1 MKNLTTD
8 AVKAA
13 LDRCG
18 GSKANAAR
26 ELRVS
31 RQLLHRYIE
40 ERPDLKA
47 YAAGIG
53 EAIAMAA
60 ILPTAIRR
68 GRINPQD
75 RQELQQIIARCL
87 ESEARAA

>member
-1 MKNLTTD
+1 MKNLTVA

-18 GSKANAAR
+18 GSKAEAAR

-31 RQLLHRYIE
+31 RQTLYNFMEAAPELQE
-40 ERPDLKA
+40 
-47 YAAGIG
+47 YASEIS
-53 EAIAMAA
+53 ETIAMAA

-68 GRINPQD
+68 GRIDPRD